1 MKMPIFLLL
10 RPAATEIPEIARC
23 EHHLN
28 RKRQMTHLSSLG
40 ERFRAIIVLCSYSGI
55 LLAQVAVAAA
65 QRPPTSP
72 PDSQAG
78 TSSPNGLKVSDN
90 HHFLVDARTGNPFF
104 LLADTAWN
112 LNALTNEEIDA
123 YLHDRRRHGFN
134 CVMFCLDF
142 YPQAA
147 SENAF
152 GQRAYGGQEKTDLN
166 PAYFAWCD
174 RIVDES
180 AGLGMYVM
188 LYAMWGGK
196 TSGTM
201 NTYSLDQLHTIGLK
215 LGARYKTRANVIL
228 VAGGESTPPNVEVDR
243 VNAIGSGLKDGCEGK
258 NLVAVHPCSDRSSS
272 QSLAKASPWLDFY
285 MSQVKSGKGGES
297 ADLTRHV
304 AADFGLAALKPTM
317 VAEHRYEIGTREPP
331 VIQRRS
337 LYLSVFAG
345 AFGYAYGHNALWQM
359 TPHTAQ
365 PWMLKGWPP
374 DVSKWTLALDTIAVD
389 QLQYI
394 KPLLSSRPYLQ
405 RIPDQS
411 LILAGQGKK
420 IADRVQATRDVIAG
434 GKGAS
439 YIMVYLSAPQAITV
453 NTSVIDAKFLNALW
467 FSPETGQSEPL
478 MNHAPNPGKLELAKR
493 PSGEDWVVVIDDAAK
508 NYPPPSAQPAQ

>member
-1 MKMPIFLLL
+1 MTHPSSL
-10 RPAATEIPEIARC
+10 TARC
-23 EHHLN
+23 
-28 RKRQMTHLSSLG
+28 
-40 ERFRAIIVLCSYSGI
+40 RALIIPFCCSGI
-55 LLAQVAVAAA
+55 LLAHVTVAAA
-65 QRPPTSP
+65 QPTPSSP
-72 PDSQAG
+72 PDSQDG

-90 HHFLVDARTGNPFF
+90 HHFLVDARTGKPFF

-112 LNALTNEEIDA
+112 LNALTNEESDV

-142 YPQAA
+142 YPQAS
-147 SENAF
+147 SENAS
-152 GQRAYGGQEKTDLN
+152 GQRAYGGKEKTDLN

-201 NTYSLDQLHTIGLK
+201 NDYSLDQLHTIGLK
-215 LGARYKTRANVIL
+215 LGARYKSRANVIL

-243 VNAIGSGLKDGCEGK
+243 INAIGSGLKDGCEGK
-258 NLVAVHPCSDRSSS
+258 NLVAVHPCYDRSSS
-272 QSLAKASPWLDFY
+272 QTLSVASPWLDFY
-285 MSQVKSGKGGES
+285 MSQVKSNKGGES
-297 ADLTRHV
+297 ADMTKYV
-304 AADFGLAALKPTM
+304 AGDFELVASKPTM

-374 DVSKWTLALDTIAVD
+374 GVSKWTEALDTVAVD

-394 KPLLSSRPYLQ
+394 KALLYSRPYLQ

-411 LILAGQGKK
+411 LILSGQGKK
-420 IADRVQATRDVIAG
+420 IADRVQATRDVTTG

-439 YIMVYLSAPQAITV
+439 YIMVYLSAPQAIAV
-453 NTSVIDAKFLNALW
+453 NTSVIDAKFLNAFW
-467 FSPETGQSEPL
+467 FSPETGQSKPL

-493 PSGEDWVVVIDDAAK
+493 SSGEDWVVVIDDAAK
-508 NYPPPSAQPAQ
+508 NYPPPSAECAQ